1 MAYDLNEYKDL
12 NDYGLVDKGKYEAV
26 VEKIEI
32 KTASTGTVYLNIQYR
47 IRSDVDQPYGN
58 RVIFETIFKE
68 KDSDYF
74 NRQRLTKLVK
84 ATCENSDLYF
94 ESIDDILESIAGKKL
109 IINVAIRHDEFR
121 DADINYVSYYEP
133 PEAGDKVL
141 ETTAT
146 GQPVEK
152 LADGF
157 YRTKTVIDDDLPF

>member
-1 MAYDLNEYKDL
+1 MAYDLNEYKDS

-47 IRSDVDQPYGN
+47 IRSDVDQSYGN

-68 KDSDYF
+68 KESDHF

-84 ATCENSDLYF
+84 ATNENINLYF
-94 ESIDDILESIAGKKL
+94 NSIDDILESIAGKKL
-109 IINVAIRHDEFR
+109 IINVAIRHDDFR

-133 PEAGDKVL
+133 TKAGDKVL

-146 GQPVEK
+146 GKPVEK
-152 LADGF
+152 VADGF
-157 YRTKTVIDDDLPF
+157 YRTKPVLDDDLPF